1 MSRLTRRGS
10 FQFDNSQIEEKGIY
24 VKVGNGEEIFFAE
37 YEEAYPAI
45 EKLCNMEDIEDQIS
59 TILDDKVEQEANAKL
74 NELVGNSH
82 FGKLSESENQK
93 SCNTCTNKKTHDALT
108 ENGNV
113 PMCCLHC
120 KWAEDLIDKW
130 KGEKI

>member
-10 FQFDNSQIEEKGIY
+10 FQFDNNQIEEKGIY
-24 VKVGNGEEIFFAE
+24 VKDGNGEEIFFAE
-37 YEEAYPAI
+37 YEEAYPA
-45 EKLCNMEDIEDQIS
+45 
-59 TILDDKVEQEANAKL
+59 
-74 NELVGNSH
+74 
-82 FGKLSESENQK
+82 

-113 PMCCLHC
+113 PICCLHC